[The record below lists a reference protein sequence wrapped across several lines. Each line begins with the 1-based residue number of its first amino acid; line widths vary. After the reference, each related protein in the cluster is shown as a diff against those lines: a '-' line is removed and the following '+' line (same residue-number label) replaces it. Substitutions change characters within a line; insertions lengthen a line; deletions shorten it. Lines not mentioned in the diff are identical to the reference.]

1 MSQITLL
8 DIAKANGHDAIVG
21 LIEANANV
29 YPELTTFPARTI
41 KGTSFPTLKRLD
53 YPTSAFRA
61 ANAGS
66 AAGVSTYQRDLVECF
81 IIDQQLRMDVQVAD
95 ADEDGAAAPL
105 QREASG
111 GMMGVARTIASQIYY
126 GTSNDALGFPGLVD
140 SVDST
145 HVVSAADTGANS
157 SVWAIKFD
165 DDAVKLIGGGGQS
178 LTMAPDWRIQSINDS
193 NSNPYDAYI
202 NSIRGWIGLQV
213 VNPNS
218 FARIKL
224 LGTNSGKTMSDSL
237 AYDLLA
243 TMPAGWR
250 PDLWIMNR
258 RSQTQLRKSRT
269 TPTTSYVTTPVA
281 PMPTEIEGVKILVTD
296 AITNAESS

>member
-8 DIAKANGHDAIVG
+8 DIAKANGHDDIVG

-29 YPELTTFPARTI
+29 YPELVTFPARTI
-41 KGTSFPTLKRLD
+41 KGTSFPTLKRLN
-53 YPTSAFRA
+53 YPTTTFRA
-61 ANAGS
+61 ANEGS

-81 IIDQQLRMDVQVAD
+81 IIDQQLRMDVMVAD

-111 GMMGVARTIASQIYY
+111 GMLGVARTIASQIYY
-126 GTSNDALGFPGLVD
+126 GTSNDAKGFPGLVD
-140 SVDST
+140 TVDTT

-165 DDAVKLIGGGGQS
+165 DDAVKLIGGSGQS
-178 LTMAPDWRIQSINDS
+178 LTMAPDWRIQSVNDA

-202 NSIRGWIGLQV
+202 NAIRGWIGLQV

-224 LGTNSGKTMSDSL
+224 LGTNTGKTMSDSL

-250 PDLWIMNR
+250 PDMWIMNR
-258 RSQTQLRKSRT
+258 RSKTQLRKSRT
-269 TPTTSYVTTPVA
+269 TPTTAYVTTPVA
-281 PMPTEIEGVKILVTD
+281 PMPTEIEGVPILTTD
-296 AITNAESS
+296 AITNAEAS